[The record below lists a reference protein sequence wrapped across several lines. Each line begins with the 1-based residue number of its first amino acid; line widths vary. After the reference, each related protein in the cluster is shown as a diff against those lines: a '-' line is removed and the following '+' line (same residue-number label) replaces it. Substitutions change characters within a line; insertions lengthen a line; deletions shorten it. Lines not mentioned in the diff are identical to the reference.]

1 MKKCS
6 ETNLLKLIFLKFLH
20 LGAQNPT
27 YGILYENEQQICKPN
42 TTFCMKEA
50 DKNATYI
57 LKQLLKGGEGEKFF
71 VGGQIENM
79 ELSNF

>member
-1 MKKCS
+1 MKKYS

-20 LGAQNPT
+20 LGAENPT

-50 DKNATYI
+50 DENATYI
-57 LKQLLKGGEGEKFF
+57 LKQLLKGEEYF
-71 VGGQIENM
+71 VGGQIEN
-79 ELSNF
+79 SNF